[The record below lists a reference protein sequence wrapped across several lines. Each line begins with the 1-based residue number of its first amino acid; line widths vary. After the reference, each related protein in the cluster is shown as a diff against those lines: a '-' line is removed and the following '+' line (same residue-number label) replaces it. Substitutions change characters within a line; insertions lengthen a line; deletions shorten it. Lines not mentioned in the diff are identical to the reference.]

1 MKKIKVL
8 ISMILMTVSAVAFAQ
23 NITVKGQV
31 TDASTGEGLPG
42 AAILVKG
49 GSEGVVADLDGN
61 YSITVAKDATLGFTT
76 IGFKSVEIEVQGRT
90 TINVALESDHELLD
104 EVVVTAQGLTRKQKA
119 IGYSAQKL
127 GADDITVT
135 HATDMANS
143 LAGKVAGAQFWGKAG
158 STFDEGYIVL
168 RGATSYS
175 DAQGN
180 APIYVIDGTI
190 ASASAINMEDVESI
204 NVLKGPAATA
214 LYGSRG
220 ANGAVIVTTKRAT
233 EGRSVIEFSQTTS
246 VESAYDH
253 MKFNNLYG
261 GGSYAASVTALANE
275 YGAGAYDY
283 TSAPFLYGTLGTL
296 DDDYEV
302 MDLGDGTYYMDY
314 YSDEN
319 WGARYDDKIKMRPA
333 ISWFETSPKY
343 GKAEPWQANLK
354 LKDLTRNAWT
364 STTNVAFSKSVKD
377 FSTRVAFT
385 NVNRQGVLYN
395 SEAVRRSF
403 SIVSTF
409 KPAKWLNADVSYRYR
424 LRKNKNGATEGYSA
438 EGNTICDFTQ
448 WGQTNVNIRDYFNY
462 MQPDGTWSTWNIMD
476 PSDLTANF
484 HDNPFGTMYNYNR
497 FSTTHYHLISSDVYA
512 TLPQNIKLG
521 VRVNNSITASQSENK
536 YATGSINWSDYFATS
551 HAQTSDFTI
560 QEYVTWGDQFVED
573 RLSVE
578 AALFAEQRAYD
589 YTTLSSNTNG
599 GLSIPEF
606 YNLKASNSTYSTSNS
621 ETHYKTRSFFGTAT
635 IGWDDLVYLDGS
647 IRYDIDSRLPDANNA
662 YLYGGG
668 SLSFMASKLID
679 ADWLDFWKI
688 RGSIAQVGSTISAYN
703 VHPTYSVGTKTH
715 NLPAMAQPTNLLNP
729 NIKPTISTSYEIG
742 TEFKMFKNRFY
753 GDINFYRKNTRDNII
768 SADVLAQAGYNSRTL
783 NAGLV
788 RNQGIEIMLGG
799 TPVST
804 KDWTW
809 SINANWA
816 KNNNML
822 VDLSDPTVDDEM
834 YTIYWTK
841 FYDEFYQKA
850 IEGYPIGVIS
860 SGSRALRNDKG
871 QMILQKGNSAWG
883 DVRPVYERGVEK
895 IVGNVQP
902 KFTGGLSTN
911 LRYKNLTLSASLDY
925 VVGGQIFSWTNMWG
939 TGSGLLAST
948 TKINKN
954 GVNEREPVACGG
966 GVWLE
971 GVDKDGNPMSGFADA
986 YNYYHNEAYY
996 DNDSW
1001 LFDRTYVKLR
1011 EISLRYDLPKKF
1023 VNNLGIGLS
1032 QASIAFIANNPWLIY
1047 SACPNL
1053 DPSEVSGADY
1063 YYLEGGQ
1070 AMSTRSFGLSINVT
1084 F

>member
-76 IGFKSVEIEVQGRT
+76 IGFKSTEIEVQGRT
-90 TINVALESDHELLD
+90 TINVALQPDNELLD

-127 GADDITVT
+127 QSDDITVT

-168 RGATSYS
+168 RGATSYT
-175 DAQGN
+175 DAQGT

-220 ANGAVIVTTKRAT
+220 ANGAVIVTTKRAA

-246 VESAYDH
+246 VESAYNH
-253 MKFNNLYG
+253 MKFNELYG
-261 GGSYAASVTALANE
+261 GGSMAASITALANK
-275 YGAGAYDY
+275 YGADAYDY
-283 TSAPFLYGTLGTL
+283 TSAEYLFGTYGG
-296 DDDYEV
+296 

-314 YSDEN
+314 GDDEN
-319 WGARYDDKIKMRPA
+319 WGPRYDGKTMVRPA
-333 ISWFETSPKY
+333 ISWYESSPKY
-343 GKAEPWQANLK
+343 GKAEPWSPQLNIN
-354 LKDLTRNAWT
+354 DLTRNAWT
-364 STTNVAFSKSVKD
+364 STTNVAFSKAGKD
-377 FSTRVAFT
+377 YSTRVAFT
-385 NVNRQGVLYN
+385 NVNRQGVIYN
-395 SEAVRRSF
+395 SEAIRRSF
-403 SIVSTF
+403 SIASTF
-409 KPAKWLNADVSYRYR
+409 KPAKWLNADFSYRYR

-438 EGNTICDFTQ
+438 DGNTVCDFTQ
-448 WGQTNVNIRDYFNY
+448 WGQTNVNIRDYFDY

-476 PSDLTANF
+476 PEDLTANF
-484 HDNPFGTMYNYNR
+484 HDNPYGTMYNYNR
-497 FSTTHYHLISSDVYA
+497 YSTNNYHLIAADIYA

-521 VRVNNSITASQSENK
+521 VRVNNSITTSQSENK
-536 YATGSINWSDYFATS
+536 YATGSINWSDGFSTS
-551 HAQTSDFTI
+551 QNQSNDLTV
-560 QEYVTWGDQFVED
+560 QEYATWSDQFVED
-573 RLSVE
+573 RLSIE
-578 AALFAEQRAYD
+578 AALFAEQRGYD
-589 YTTLSSNTNG
+589 YKTMSANTNG
-599 GLSIPEF
+599 GLSIPGF
-606 YNLKASNSTYSTSNS
+606 YNLSASNSTYSASNS

-635 IGWDDLVYLDGS
+635 LGWDDLVYLDGS
-647 IRYDIDSRLPDANNA
+647 LRYDIDSRLPDENNA

-668 SLSFMASKLID
+668 SLSFMASKLIN
-679 ADWLDFWKI
+679 APWLDFWKV
-688 RGSIAQVGSTISAYN
+688 RGSVAQVGSTISAYQIY
-703 VHPTYSVGTKTH
+703 PTYSVGSKTH
-715 NLPAMAQPTNLLNP
+715 SLPSMYEPTSLKNP
-729 NIKPTISTSYEIG
+729 NIKPTISTSFEIG

-753 GDINFYRKNTRDNII
+753 GDINFYRKDTKNNII
-768 SADVLAQAGYNSRTL
+768 DATALAQTGYSKRTV

-788 RNQGIEIMLGG
+788 RNQGVEIMLGG
-799 TPVST
+799 TPVQT

-809 SINANWA
+809 NITANWA
-816 KNNNML
+816 KNNNSL
-822 VDLSDPTVDDEM
+822 VDLCDPDDPNEQN
-834 YTIYWTK
+834 TIYWTK
-841 FYDEFYQKA
+841 FYDEFYEKA
-850 IEGYPIGVIS
+850 YEGMPIGVIS
-860 SGSRALRNDKG
+860 TGSRAKTDKDG
-871 QMILQKGNSAWG
+871 NRVLQKGSSSWG
-883 DVRPVYERGVEK
+883 EVRPVYERGVEK
-895 IVGNVQP
+895 ICGNVQP

-911 LRYKNLTLSASLDY
+911 VRFKNLTFNASLDY
-925 VVGGQIFSWTNMWG
+925 VVGGQIISWTNMWG

-971 GVDKDGNPMSGFADA
+971 GVDADGNPMSGFCDA
-986 YNYYHNEAYY
+986 YNYYHYEAYY
-996 DNDSW
+996 NNDSW
-1001 LFDRTYVKLR
+1001 CFDRTYVKLR
-1011 EISLRYDLPKKF
+1011 EISLRYDLPKAF
-1023 VNNLGIGLS
+1023 LNNLGIGLS

-1047 SACPNL
+1047 SACPNI

-1070 AMSTRSFGLSINVT
+1070 ALSTRSFGLSINVT